1 MTGRWRPAQRDQCV
15 KKAPPPGCLLS
26 LSAFFHDIVTI
37 TQINVCPCDVNAV
50 CVLSGAKEASSSSQ
64 GQWVYVS
71 DTTVQTVPESR
82 VLNSQA
88 YLLFYEE
95 ML

>member
-1 MTGRWRPAQRDQCV
+1 MVLT
-15 KKAPPPGCLLS
+15 L
-26 LSAFFHDIVTI
+26 T
-37 TQINVCPCDVNAV
+37 VCI
-50 CVLSGAKEASSSSQ
+50 SGARDSGSSSQ
-64 GQWVYVS
+64 GQWVYIS

-95 ML
+95 IL